1 MTSEERHELRYQRR
15 KARREEKKKE
25 KNTRRFR
32 EVFSYGN
39 LYRSYKKCRRG
50 VSWKASTQKY
60 IVQAPVLVQKT
71 KQLLWTGK
79 FRSSGF
85 YEFDLYERG
94 KKRHIKSVT
103 IGERVVQKCL
113 CDNAL
118 TPFVESSFIY
128 DCGASIKGKGYHFAM
143 NRLTRQLQWHYRK
156 YGTEGY
162 VLLFDFHHFF
172 ENVSHEVVCRALDR
186 MHLDPS
192 VRNLTK
198 YFMRCFGDR
207 GMGLGSQI
215 SQTMALLSATRLD
228 HYVKEELMIKGYGRY
243 MDDGY
248 LIHRDRYYLKRCL
261 SVIRTICMDL
271 GIELNEKK
279 TQIVKLSRGFTFL
292 KARIYLTETGKVVRK
307 IYKRSVTRMRQKMK
321 KFRRMIKDGRLK
333 PQAVRTSVQ
342 CWISYALN
350 FDGAGTVKSML
361 DLIYELFG
369 AREAHKLLAVK
380 KPRRGATYKKRRYIA
395 RYEKSIYQSMKG
407 A

>member
-1 MTSEERHELRYQRR
+1 MTSEERHELRYRRR

-25 KNTRRFR
+25 KNAKRFR

-39 LYRSYKKCRRG
+39 LYRAYKKSRRG

-60 IVQAPVLVQKT
+60 ILQAPVLVQQA

-79 FRSSGF
+79 FRSTGF
-85 YEFDLYERG
+85 HEFDLYERG

-103 IGERVVQKCL
+103 MGERVVQKCL

-118 TPFVESSFIY
+118 VPFVESSFIY
-128 DCGASIKGKGYHFAM
+128 DCGASIRNKGYHFALK
-143 NRLTRQLQWHYRK
+143 RLTRHLQWHYRK

-172 ENVSHEVVCRALDR
+172 ENVSHEVVYRALDR
-186 MHLDPS
+186 MCLDPS

-198 YFMRCFGDR
+198 YFIRCFGDH

-215 SQTMALLSATRLD
+215 SQTMALLSADRLD
-228 HYVKEELMIKGYGRY
+228 HFVKEELRIKCYGRY

-248 LIHRDRYYLKRCL
+248 LIHRDKGYLKRCL
-261 SVIRTICMDL
+261 SVIRTICDEL

-279 TQIVKLSRGFTFL
+279 TQIVKLSRGFTYL
-292 KARIYLTETGKVVRK
+292 KARIFLTDTGKVVRK
-307 IYKRSVTRMRQKMK
+307 IYKRSVTRMRQRMK
-321 KFRRMIKDGRLK
+321 KFRRMVQAGRIPLET
-333 PQAVRTSVQ
+333 VRMSVQ
-342 CWISYALN
+342 CWMSYALN
-350 FDGAGTVKSML
+350 FDAVGTVKSII
-361 DLIYELFG
+361 DLIYEIFG
-369 AREAHKLLAVK
+369 AEDAHKLLAVK
-380 KPRRGATYKKRRYIA
+380 RIKHGSIYKKRRHIA
-395 RYEKSIYQSMKG
+395 RYEETLFLSRKG

>member
-1 MTSEERHELRYQRR
+1 MTSEERRELRYQRR

-25 KNTRRFR
+25 KHAKKFR

-50 VSWKASTQKY
+50 VSWKASVQKY
-60 IVQAPVLVQKT
+60 IVQAPVMVQQA

-79 FRSSGF
+79 FRSTGF
-85 YEFDLYERG
+85 HEFDLFERG

-103 IGERVVQKCL
+103 MGERVVQKCL

-118 TPFVESSFIY
+118 VPFVESSFIY
-128 DCGASIKGKGYHFAM
+128 DCGASIKGKGYHFAL

-172 ENVSHEVVCRALDR
+172 ENVSHEVVFKALDR
-186 MHLDPS
+186 MGLDPS

-198 YFMRCFGDR
+198 HFVRCFGDR

-215 SQTMALLSATRLD
+215 SQTMALLSANSLD
-228 HYVKEELMIKGYGRY
+228 HYVKEELKIKGYGRY

-248 LIHRDRYYLKRCL
+248 LIHKDKDFLKQCL
-261 SVIRTICMDL
+261 SAIRRVCGEL
-271 GIELNEKK
+271 GIVLNEKK
-279 TQIVKLSRGFTFL
+279 TQIVKLSRGFTYL
-292 KARIYLTETGKVVRK
+292 KARIYITETGKILRK

-321 KFRRMIKDGRLK
+321 KFRRMVQDGWMKLDTVRLS
-333 PQAVRTSVQ
+333 AQ

-350 FDGAGTVKSML
+350 FDAVGTVKSMVN
-361 DLIYELFG
+361 LIYDIFG
-369 AREAHKLLAVK
+369 FEEAHKILIVK
-380 KPRRGATYKKRRYIA
+380 NPKHGATYKKRLFVS
-395 RYEKSIYQSMKG
+395 RYEKALYQSMKG

>member
-1 MTSEERHELRYQRR
+1 MTSEERHEIRYQRR

-25 KNTRRFR
+25 KHAKRFR

-39 LYRSYKKCRRG
+39 LYRAYKKSRRG
-50 VSWKASTQKY
+50 VSWKASVQKY
-60 IVQAPVLVQKT
+60 ITQAPVLVQKT

-79 FRSSGF
+79 FRSTGF
-85 YEFDLYERG
+85 HEFDLFERG

-103 IGERVVQKCL
+103 MGERVVQKCL

-118 TPFVESSFIY
+118 VPFVESSFIY
-128 DCGASIKGKGYHFAM
+128 DCGASIKGKGYHFAL

-172 ENVSHEVVCRALDR
+172 ENVSHEVVNQALDR

-198 YFMRCFGDR
+198 YFVRCFGDH

-215 SQTMALLSATRLD
+215 SQTMALLSANRLD
-228 HYVKEELMIKGYGRY
+228 HYVKEELRIKCYGRY

-248 LIHRDRYYLKRCL
+248 LIHRDKGYLKRCL
-261 SVIRTICMDL
+261 SVIRTICDEL
-271 GIELNEKK
+271 GIEMNEKK
-279 TQIVKLSRGFTFL
+279 TQIVKLSRGFTYL

-307 IYKRSVTRMRQKMK
+307 IYKRSVARMRQKLK
-321 KFRRMIKDGRLK
+321 KFRRMVQDGRMK
-333 PQAVRTSVQ
+333 PETVRLSAQ

-350 FDGAGTVKSML
+350 FDAIGTVKSIMG
-361 DLIYELFG
+361 LIYDIFG
-369 AREAHKLLAVK
+369 CKEAHRILSVENPKH
-380 KPRRGATYKKRRYIA
+380 GATYKKRLYIV
-395 RYEKSIYQSMKG
+395 RYEKALFQCRKG
-407 A
+407 G